1 MDREKA
7 KIKAKVYL
15 QHLSK
20 KGYKCEERNCDAEL
34 QSKMNCMA
42 YIISDNKGDRFATV
56 TADFNAIGFMLEYAI
71 TEDEKK
77 YKSNLFNM
85 INDLNKI
92 GIVRY
97 TIFLDHPTTSD
108 RLFLSA
114 FYMGEYNKQLF
125 DYFLDECEYGSKV
138 AITELYQV
146 FADYSPIVTTHEA

>member
-85 INDLNKI
+85 L
-92 GIVRY
+92 
-97 TIFLDHPTTSD
+97 TISTKLE
-108 RLFLSA
+108 LFA
-114 FYMGEYNKQLF
+114 IP
-125 DYFLDECEYGSKV
+125 YFLIIQLHLTGCF
-138 AITELYQV
+138 YQL
-146 FADYSPIVTTHEA
+146 STWENTTNSYLTIS